1 MMLKYCV
8 KRLLLTV
15 KYMADMIGTQKER
28 RRSGLVTWVCL
39 VCLLA
44 LAFGFQGARGLWQPD
59 EGYYVGTA
67 VTMMEDG
74 DMFVPRLGE
83 NVFLEKPPM
92 LYWGI
97 IAGVRLLGQN
107 EFAVRAFNA
116 FCYLGTVVVVGLLGA
131 SMFGQKR
138 HGVTAG
144 FIYATM
150 IIPFLAANFVTPDTP
165 LTFWTTLSAFLFWK
179 SAEPETRRVWM
190 WKLLLCGAVGA
201 GFLTKGPAV
210 FIPCAGF
217 LVFLLIRREILKY
230 FFTRWTVW
238 GLAIFCV
245 IGLTWYFYAGLTIP
259 GAARYFVDNQI
270 WGRLVSG
277 KYNRNPGL
285 GGALIYLPV
294 LVFGALPWSTVWWEK
309 RSLLKGAIFRRGW
322 WLNLCYRRRAL
333 FLLCWLVA
341 PLLVLCL
348 ASSKLGL
355 YTLPLFPAL
364 ALAAAKPW
372 TQKLSML
379 LERARGVDFRR
390 SFARPAALMAGW
402 VLLLLGSRLTLAWYP
417 VENDTRALWS
427 QIRPHLT
434 GGSYEILTVDERQ
447 DGLLFYGA
455 DEVEHIT
462 NDDDPY
468 PTFQMPE
475 SVEEELKNAAAE
487 SRAFYFLVREGHRAE
502 SVRGILLRAGI
513 SFREIPLSYERVLL
527 VCAT

>member
-1 MMLKYCV
+1 MMLEYSV
-8 KRLLLTV
+8 KRLLLMV
-15 KYMADMIGTQKER
+15 KHMAGMIRTPGER
-28 RRSGLVTWVCL
+28 RRSGLVAGGCL
-39 VCLLA
+39 VCLLS
-44 LAFGFQGARGLWQPD
+44 LAFGFQGARGVWQPD

-67 VTMMEDG
+67 VTMMEGG

-83 NVFLEKPPM
+83 NIFLEKPPM

-116 FCYLGTVVVVGLLGA
+116 FCYLGTVVVVGLL
-131 SMFGQKR
+131 STSIFGQKR
-138 HGVTAG
+138 YGLTAA

-150 IIPFLAANFVTPDTP
+150 VIPFIAANFVTPDTP
-165 LTFWTTLSAFLFWK
+165 LTFWTTLSAFFFWK
-179 SAEPETRRVWM
+179 SSEPEARRVWM

-201 GFLTKGPAV
+201 GFMAKGPAV

-217 LVFLLIRREILKY
+217 FVFLLIRGQIVKY
-230 FFTRWTVW
+230 FFTKWTIW
-238 GLAIFCV
+238 GLGIFCV
-245 IGLTWYFYAGLTIP
+245 IGLTWYLYAGLTIP

-277 KYNRNPGL
+277 KYDRNPGL

-294 LVFGALPWSTVWWEK
+294 LVFGTLPWSTVWWEK
-309 RSLLKGAIFRRGW
+309 RKLLKTSIFHRSW
-322 WLNLCYRRRAL
+322 WLKLRYRRRAL
-333 FLLCWLVA
+333 FLMCWFA
-341 PLLVLCL
+341 PPLLVLCL

-364 ALAAAKPW
+364 ALAVAEPW
-372 TQKLSML
+372 TQKLSAL
-379 LERARGVDFRR
+379 LERGQGGDFPRP
-390 SFARPAALMAGW
+390 FVRPAVLMAGW
-402 VLLLLGSRLTLAWYP
+402 ALLLLGSRLVLAWYP

-434 GGSYEILTVDERQ
+434 DGSYEILTVDERQ

-455 DEVEHIT
+455 EEVEHIT

-475 SVEEELKNAAAE
+475 SMEEELE
-487 SRAFYFLVREGHRAE
+487 DVGMQRHAFYFLVRKAHRVQ
-502 SVRGILLRAGI
+502 SVRDVLLRAGI
-513 SFREIPLSYERVLL
+513 SFREIPLSYGRVLL